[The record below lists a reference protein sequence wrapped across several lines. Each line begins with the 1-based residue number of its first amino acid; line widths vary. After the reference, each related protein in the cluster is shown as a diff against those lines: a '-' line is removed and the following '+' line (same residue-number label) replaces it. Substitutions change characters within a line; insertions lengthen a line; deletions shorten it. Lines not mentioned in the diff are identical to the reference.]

1 MIRKYRHSILGLLLA
16 SVAMTGC
23 DSKSASTAATDGSA
37 EREAAAQKPLEPVT
51 LQLFSG
57 TTLTNDEFNMFIV
70 EPVKKK
76 FPHITITLQN
86 KDDINTRESLAVTK
100 NFPDLIYDSDTVYWN
115 KSGLNILEPLDGYI
129 QKNKLDTGKLAKK
142 NIGSWESLPMSG
154 NFIVNWINKDVF
166 DKFGVPYPKEVQ
178 RWEQVLELNKKL
190 VGKVDDVQYI
200 GMYPDFHFMGQGLSL
215 RYINPKTNKAEVNN
229 DQWKKILTVVKD
241 AVDVPGFIQG
251 KTYKYRREEWL
262 KNRNVAMVIAT
273 GNQMI
278 GPLTELAKSGSPM
291 NWDMAPFPNFQE
303 KFGISPSTG
312 GQEIMMTSTSKH
324 KDEAFQVMM
333 HLLSEDVQTIVSRTG
348 KMPAIRSAK
357 VEAEFG
363 AGVDS
368 LKGKNIAAIFKTQ
381 PASDIELSEYNS
393 TIGKKAI
400 DDIIPKLVLEN
411 IDVNSVL
418 RMAEEDINKKMEAA
432 LAGH

>member
-1 MIRKYRHSILGLLLA
+1 MFQKRRFSILALSLVSIIA
-16 SVAMTGC
+16 TGC
-23 DSKSASTAATDGSA
+23 DGKSGGAADGSA
-37 EREAAAQKPLEPVT
+37 GREAIPQQPPEPVD
-51 LQLFSG
+51 LLLFSG
-57 TTLTNDEFNMFIV
+57 TTLTADEFQTFIA

-86 KDDINTRESLAVTK
+86 RDEVNTRESLAVTK
-100 NFPDLIYDSDTVYWN
+100 NYPDLIYDSDTVYWN
-115 KSGLNILEPLDGYI
+115 KSGLNILEPLDSYM
-129 QKNKLDTGKLAKK
+129 KTHAFDTNKLLAKHS
-142 NIGSWESLPMSG
+142 GPWESLPLSG

-166 DKFGVPYPKEVQ
+166 DKFGVSYPREVQ
-178 RWEQVLELNKKL
+178 TWEQLLELNKKL
-190 VGKVDDVQYI
+190 VGKVDDVQYV

-215 RYINPKTNKAEVNN
+215 RYINPQTQKAEVNS
-229 DQWKKILTVVKD
+229 DPWKKILSVVKE
-241 AVDVPGFIQG
+241 AVDVPGFVDG
-251 KTYKYRREEWL
+251 NKYRYRREEWL
-262 KNRNVAMVIAT
+262 KDRNVAMVIAT

-303 KFGISPSTG
+303 KLGVSPSTG
-312 GQEIMMTSTSKH
+312 GQEIMMTSTSRH

-333 HLLSEDVQTIVSRTG
+333 LLLSEEVQRLISRTG
-348 KMPAIRSAK
+348 KMPAIRSPK

-368 LKGKNIAAIFKTQ
+368 LKGKHIEAIFKTQ
-381 PASDIELSEYNS
+381 PAAGIEVSEYNS

-400 DDIIPKLVLEN
+400 DDILPKVVLEN
-411 IDVNSVL
+411 LDVNTAL
-418 RMAEEDINKKMEAA
+418 RMAEEEINKKLEAA